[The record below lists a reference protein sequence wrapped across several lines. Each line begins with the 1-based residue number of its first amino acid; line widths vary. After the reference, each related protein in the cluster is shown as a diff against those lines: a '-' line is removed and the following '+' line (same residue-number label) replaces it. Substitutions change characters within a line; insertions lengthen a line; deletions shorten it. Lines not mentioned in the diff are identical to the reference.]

1 MTLTIIG
8 KTFKKQ
14 RPRIINYRLFKHFS
28 NEEIRKSLTDNL
40 SDQTYVNNYY
50 GFNRFYKIGIDTLNS
65 VAPIKNKFV
74 RADQMPFI
82 TKEP

>member
-40 SDQTYVNNYY
+40 SDQIYVNNDY

-74 RADQMPFI
+74 RANQMSFI